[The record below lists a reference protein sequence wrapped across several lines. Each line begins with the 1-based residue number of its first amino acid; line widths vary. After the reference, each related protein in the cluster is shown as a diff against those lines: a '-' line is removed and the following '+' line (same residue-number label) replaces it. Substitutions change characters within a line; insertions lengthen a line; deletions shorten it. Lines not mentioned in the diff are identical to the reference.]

1 MCNPRQEGHNHAK
14 RHAAFTTNQ
23 KGISLDEQLGRE
35 MKCSDACFDR
45 NYNGSLHNQLTP
57 LIRWGQTYDE
67 IASPNNYAWAFDS
80 WVTAFVIKS
89 YYISTFN
96 ISLFLSNK

>member
-14 RHAAFTTNQ
+14 RHAAFATNQ
-23 KGISLDEQLGRE
+23 RGISLDEQLCRE

-45 NYNGSLHNQLTP
+45 NHNGSLHNQLTP

-67 IASPNNYAWAFDS
+67 IVSINNYVWALE
-80 WVTAFVIKS
+80 T
-89 YYISTFN
+89 
-96 ISLFLSNK
+96 